1 MHAGKLNERVTLL
14 ALTETA
20 GGFAYSDGNTVYA
33 QATAAEKKTIVT
45 ARTVG
50 TSAAQMVFRSGS
62 APEVMQA
69 LRWRDELYMVT
80 SATQEDRLWTKVTA
94 GKVQMFDAVAQIYSG
109 GEISFPAV
117 LLERYIRQEEGRP
130 MTVSAESYVLITPKK
145 IALEHADLV
154 SFSQLG
160 IYHVDVVHRLDP
172 HMNEYEISR
181 RVDR

>member
-1 MHAGKLNERVTLL
+1 MDAGKLNERITLL
-14 ALTETA
+14 TLTETPD
-20 GGFAYSDGNTVYA
+20 GYAYVDDKPVYA

-50 TSAAQMVFRSGS
+50 TSAAQMVFRAGN
-62 APEVMQA
+62 APRLMQA

-80 SATQEDRLWTKVTA
+80 AATQEHRLWTKVTA
-94 GKVQMFDAVAQIYSG
+94 GKVQMFDVVAQMYGG

-130 MTVSAESYVLITPKK
+130 MTESAESYVLITPKP
-145 IALEHADLV
+145 ITLEHADLV
-154 SFSQLG
+154 SVPGLG
-160 IYHVDVVHRLDP
+160 VFHVDVIHRLDP